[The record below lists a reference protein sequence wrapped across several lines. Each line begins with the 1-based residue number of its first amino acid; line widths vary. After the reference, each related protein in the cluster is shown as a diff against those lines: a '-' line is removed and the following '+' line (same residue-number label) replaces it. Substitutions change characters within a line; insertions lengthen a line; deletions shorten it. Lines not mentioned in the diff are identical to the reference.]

1 MIGNLKRNLLIIA
14 MVLGLI
20 SGLEGLQLKYVGDI
34 EFADELFI
42 SKVVATDDGIFV
54 KAVGDWPIVQCDWDG
69 KIMRKFG
76 RIGEGPGEFQ
86 FLSDFS
92 VGDDGVV
99 GVGDRK
105 LCKYELSG
113 ALDQERKSKLR
124 IYKVI
129 AAQDN
134 TLYLAWKKIIDPK
147 KKLAQN
153 FYHLLDSQNRLL
165 LEIPDESRQPAFMP
179 ARGQVTWF
187 PWFPSPFFNRPVI
200 VPGLNG
206 DAAVFMTRERSF
218 RLIKKDGTVKTLT
231 IDAPLKVPPIT
242 TQDKEN
248 FFECIQPKPVEK
260 TKQSVDFPETME
272 LFLGVIRWGDGWALL
287 HQDSLTIL
295 SYDGKFRER
304 IQLPRQF
311 AANETWQKVRLE
323 NYLSRHQ
330 NKLYVINNNESISVF
345 QLE

>member
-1 MIGNLKRNLLIIA
+1 MTGHFKKILLIIGI
-14 MVLGLI
+14 VLVLLWEL
-20 SGLEGLQLKYVGDI
+20 SGRELKFVRDI
-34 EFADELFI
+34 EFTDELFI
-42 SKVVATDDGIFV
+42 YKVVVTDDGIFV
-54 KAVGDWPIVQCDWDG
+54 KAEGDWPIIQCDWDG
-69 KIMRKFG
+69 KIMKKFG

-92 VGDDGVV
+92 VGNNGVV
-99 GVGDRK
+99 GVGNRK
-105 LCKYELSG
+105 LCKYKLSG
-113 ALDQERKSKLR
+113 PLDQEWKSKLR

-129 AAQDN
+129 AAQDK

-165 LEIPDESRQPAFMP
+165 LEIPDESQQPAFMP
-179 ARGQVTWF
+179 TRGQVTWF
-187 PWFPSPFFNRPVI
+187 PWFPSPFFNRPII
-200 VPGLNG
+200 VQGLNG

-218 RLIKKDGTVKTLT
+218 RLIKKDRTIKTLT
-231 IDAPLKVPPIT
+231 IKAPLKATPVT
-242 TQDKEN
+242 AQDKES
-248 FFECIQPKPVEK
+248 FFELIQPKPVEK

-272 LFLGVIRWGDGWALL
+272 LFFGVIRWGEGWALL
-287 HQDSLTIL
+287 HQNSLTIL
-295 SYDGKFRER
+295 SYDGKYKEKV
-304 IQLPRQF
+304 QLPRQF
-311 AANETWQKVRLE
+311 TENETWQKVRLG